1 MAVHQGKDIVS
12 TKICSSGW
20 WEFTDVSAFGPP
32 GFALDIGG
40 NIGWYT
46 FNLAS
51 AGWKVLTF
59 EPMPKNL
66 ALMNATLC
74 QNPHLASK
82 IQILP
87 VGLGPKPMMCDMWAD
102 LQNFGDGN
110 PVCNDDDRKRLR
122 GNTAI
127 PKFPVGSFEVRRLDD
142 VLAEKNITSVDFIK
156 IDVEGY
162 ECQVLDGASSIW
174 DKYRPR
180 LIQSEVW
187 GHMSGCQ
194 PSEYLHRFEA
204 QGYTVTNSP
213 DQAHAMQVGAPTG
226 DHITDRWMHKGEW
239 DEHGHQI
246 HGQLLWVRP
255 QVLNRTK
262 HSKGK
267 Q

>member
-1 MAVHQGKDIVS
+1 MAVYEGTDVVS
-12 TKICSSGW
+12 DSVCSSGH
-20 WEFTDVSAFGPP
+20 WEFADVSRFGPP

-74 QNPHLASK
+74 KNPHLASNIK
-82 IQILP
+82 ILP
-87 VGLGPKPMMCDMWAD
+87 EGLGPKPMKCDMWSSIRN
-102 LQNFGDGN
+102 LGDGATM
-110 PVCNDDDRKRLR
+110 CDGGIYGGFK
-122 GNTAI
+122 
-127 PKFPVGSFEVRRLDD
+127 VGSFQVRRLDD
-142 VLAEKNITSVDFIK
+142 VLAEENITSIDFVK
-156 IDVEGY
+156 MDVGGY
-162 ECQVLDGASSIW
+162 ECQVFDGASSIFN
-174 DKYRPR
+174 KYRPR